1 MAHIH
6 TPAFEKSMSRNQ
18 PNHTNYQRVRGR
30 GGSGGE
36 GKRREKGGEGRKKQG
51 LRCSLAAASRLGRSG
66 ALLSLLYF
74 CALWVPSTYI
84 MQTKTLINA
93 QSNNTTILKDTQCVC
108 LNKQ

>member
-36 GKRREKGGEGRKKQG
+36 GKRREKEGEGRKKQG
-51 LRCSLAAASRLGRSG
+51 LRCSLEAWAVRST
-66 ALLSLLYF
+66 SLLTLLL
-74 CALWVPSTYI
+74 CS
-84 MQTKTLINA
+84 MGTKHIHNA
-93 QSNNTTILKDTQCVC
+93 DKNTDKRT
-108 LNKQ
+108 KQ